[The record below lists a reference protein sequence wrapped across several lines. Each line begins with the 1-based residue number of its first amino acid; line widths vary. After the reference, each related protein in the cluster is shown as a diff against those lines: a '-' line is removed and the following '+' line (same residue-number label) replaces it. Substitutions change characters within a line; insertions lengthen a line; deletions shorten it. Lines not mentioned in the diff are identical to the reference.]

1 MKVDVYEEKL
11 VSSSNSEDQ
20 RNIPFQM
27 YSIKGIDWI
36 ASGHM

>member
-1 MKVDVYEEKL
+1 MEVLKTK
-11 VSSSNSEDQ
+11 STSM
-20 RNIPFQM
+20 M

>member
-20 RNIPFQM
+20 R
-27 YSIKGIDWI
+27 
-36 ASGHM
+36 